1 MSCSIT
7 QEEVRQEE
15 NDKLR
20 KEFAKFANA
29 FYHWLT
35 DSRYSV
41 LLGDAPD
48 NDFAGYPAGRIMS

>member
-1 MSCSIT
+1 LLIIIFCFIIF

-35 DSRYSV
+35 DSR
-41 LLGDAPD
+41 
-48 NDFAGYPAGRIMS
+48 